1 MPKWGK
7 NTDFEEFGEV
17 VKTPK
22 TVLELRT
29 SGDSCG
35 EGRGKT
41 FPPLFCFLAL
51 TPSAF
56 ERISRAKAKTEV
68 RVPPVCARKTGL
80 ELRTSGVCYAVGRG
94 KIFPPLFRLLA
105 DIVGISQAKP
115 QTEVR
120 VTPVLRE
127 KRAGR
132 RLPTCSF
139 LVRKTGLELRPS
151 GDSCGEGRG
160 ETFPLLFRL
169 LADFV
174 GISRLRLKT
183 ANGGTGSAR
192 FAQKKNRTPIG
203 VLFFFGAENGT

>member
-29 SGDSCG
+29 
-35 EGRGKT
+35 
-41 FPPLFCFLAL
+41 
-51 TPSAF
+51 
-56 ERISRAKAKTEV
+56 
-68 RVPPVCARKTGL
+68 
-80 ELRTSGVCYAVGRG
+80 
-94 KIFPPLFRLLA
+94 
-105 DIVGISQAKP
+105 
-115 QTEVR
+115 
-120 VTPVLRE
+120 
-127 KRAGR
+127 
-132 RLPTCSF
+132 
-139 LVRKTGLELRPS
+139 S